1 MGERA
6 WVGLILLHGG
16 SEGDRPDDGKTA
28 TGERGKGVGAARKR
42 VERVGK
48 GVRYHA
54 LRPDLHRLDLY
65 KKQRGSGNLYRYL
78 LVIAVGCKSIGGWD

>member
-1 MGERA
+1 MGDRA
-6 WVGLILLHGG
+6 WARLILLHGG
-16 SEGDRPDDGKTA
+16 SEGDRPQDGKTA

-65 KKQRGSGNLYRYL
+65 KEQGLFGNLYRL
-78 LVIAVGCKSIGGWD
+78 LWVIAFGCKSSGAWD

>member
-1 MGERA
+1 MYWVGCGRVGDRA
-6 WVGLILLHGG
+6 WARLVLLNGG
-16 SEGDRPDDGKTA
+16 SEGDRPGDGKTA

-42 VERVGK
+42 VERVVK

-65 KKQRGSGNLYRYL
+65 KEQKGLR
-78 LVIAVGCKSIGGWD
+78 KSV

>member
-1 MGERA
+1 M
-6 WVGLILLHGG
+6 GLILLHGG

-65 KKQRGSGNLYRYL
+65 KEQRSYGDLYRYL
-78 LVIAVGCKSIGGWD
+78 LDIAGGREKGSGWD